1 MVWTSSF
8 CEGYALSALES
19 FSVHTER
26 NGGTVRLKPS
36 GELDIAAVADFDR
49 SFDEAVEQAPDAI
62 VVELSQVTFIDS
74 SGLRALLL
82 LAERYKGNL
91 SMTLGS
97 PAVERIIEITGTRVQ
112 LPLIEP

>member
-8 CEGYALSALES
+8 CEGYALSALEP

-62 VVELSQVTFIDS
+62 VVELSQVTFIAPPACVRCS
-74 SGLRALLL
+74 CSRSATRATS
-82 LAERYKGNL
+82 A
-91 SMTLGS
+91 
-97 PAVERIIEITGTRVQ
+97 
-112 LPLIEP
+112 